1 MQNWWSFPEVSF
13 IFTSNYTRG
22 FIPNSDIRDYVF
34 VKVWLLNIWRHL
46 LLAQVIP
53 NYKKCFAWKILLWFV
68 QVHEVSQSGIYHNNF
83 LTCYLNPFLIK
94 ATFAFTVDFLWG
106 IQVLDRSVLQIWK
119 QLLDVISDSRRT
131 QVIIGVSV
139 LLVNSTLYKRIH
151 RNCSQTLSLYIE
163 GSLR

>member
-1 MQNWWSFPEVSF
+1 MTELFPLKRYTFLLNGFPCKSKGRFFQIYAFTENKIVEVKQFVSGCKISDLF
-13 IFTSNYTRG
+13 LKSHSYLLPITPGG

-94 ATFAFTVDFLWG
+94 ATFAFTVDILWG
-106 IQVLDRSVLQIWK
+106 IQVLDRSVL
-119 QLLDVISDSRRT
+119 
-131 QVIIGVSV
+131 
-139 LLVNSTLYKRIH
+139 
-151 RNCSQTLSLYIE
+151 
-163 GSLR
+163 